1 MIRISICVYRPFRDR
16 PYRCCYLFMDLSLPL
31 FYASNKREIT
41 SFGCVHYFIYQD
53 GIISEMTDTVSF
65 GSASK
70 QKAAPLQIA
79 LVSYFVGNILHVL
92 F

>member
-1 MIRISICVYRPFRDR
+1 MSIDTFVIVLIAVVIFLWIYPFRS
-16 PYRCCYLFMDLSLPL
+16 FTLPT
-31 FYASNKREIT
+31 REEIT
-41 SFGCVHYFIYQD
+41 SFGYVHYFIYQD